1 MMGRVQNLILK
12 GFASSFEALRL
23 IVRSSEKTM
32 KKKQGCFLFLV
43 SLR

>member
-1 MMGRVQNLILK
+1 MMGRVQNLSLK

-32 KKKQGCFLFLV
+32 KKNKDVFVFG
-43 SLR
+43 

>member
-32 KKKQGCFLFLV
+32 KKRNKDVFCFWLV
-43 SLR
+43 